1 MNPKVI
7 YMYFNYILFA
17 LGKNPKVLNEQSLTL
32 QKNQNN
38 YLNVVSNHVII
49 FNILFIDKLLTH
61 LLRILD

>member
-1 MNPKVI
+1 MD
-7 YMYFNYILFA
+7 FNYILFA
-17 LGKNPKVLNEQSLTL
+17 QGKNPKVLNEQSLTL

>member
-1 MNPKVI
+1 
-7 YMYFNYILFA
+7 MYFNYILFDQ
-17 LGKNPKVLNEQSLTL
+17 GKNPKVLNEQSLTL
-32 QKNQNN
+32 QKNKNN